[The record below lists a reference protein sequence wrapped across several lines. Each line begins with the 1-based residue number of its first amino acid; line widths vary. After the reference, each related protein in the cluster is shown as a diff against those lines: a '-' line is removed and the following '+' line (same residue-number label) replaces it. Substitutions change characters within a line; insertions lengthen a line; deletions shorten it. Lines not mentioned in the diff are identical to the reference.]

1 MTTTW
6 RGVTLDQRTA
16 DMISEV
22 DGLLPDVP
30 MYPSQ
35 GSYSGSTS
43 ASAGTHDGGGAI
55 DMKAVDLS
63 SDQRNRLVK
72 TMRMVG
78 FAAWLRTPSQSNWPY
93 HIHGI
98 AVQPGG
104 KGDRGVLAAPAHD
117 QVVDYYEGRNGLA
130 SNAPDDGPR
139 NYVGV
144 TWESYNGQAAP
155 PSTTPPPSSG
165 YPAPTSN
172 KVYVDR
178 LFLGSNDS
186 DSVWYMQRAFNVHS
200 LSGAGSITLV
210 VDGDY
215 GPQTE
220 QVVIAD
226 QQQHGGSWGEGAADS
241 PGSSFVGNSQAAHLF
256 AGSGLTIVNK

>member
-63 SDQRNRLVK
+63 SDQRSRLVK
-72 TMRMVG
+72 AMRMVG

-104 KGDRGVLAAPAHD
+104 KGDRTMGAASWMVALPA
-117 QVVDYYEGRNGLA
+117 RC
-130 SNAPDDGPR
+130 
-139 NYVGV
+139 
-144 TWESYNGQAAP
+144 
-155 PSTTPPPSSG
+155 TTP
-165 YPAPTSN
+165 
-172 KVYVDR
+172 R
-178 LFLGSNDS
+178 
-186 DSVWYMQRAFNVHS
+186 
-200 LSGAGSITLV
+200 
-210 VDGDY
+210 
-215 GPQTE
+215 
-220 QVVIAD
+220 
-226 QQQHGGSWGEGAADS
+226 
-241 PGSSFVGNSQAAHLF
+241 
-256 AGSGLTIVNK
+256 

>member
-6 RGVTLDQRTA
+6 RGVALDQRSA
-16 DMISEV
+16 DMIIEV
-22 DGLLPDVP
+22 DDLLPDVP

-55 DMKAVDLS
+55 DMKAVDLT
-63 SDQRNRLVK
+63 SDQRSRLVK

-78 FAAWLRTPSQSNWPY
+78 FAAWLRTPAQSDWPY

-144 TWESYNGQAAP
+144 TWESYNGHAAP
-155 PSTTPPPSSG
+155 PAATPPPASGG
-165 YPAPTSN
+165 YPAPTSG
-172 KVYVDR
+172 KVYLSKLR
-178 LFLGSNDS
+178 QGQTDS
-186 DSVWYMQRAFNVHS
+186 DSVWYLQRALNGHS
-200 LSGAGSITLV
+200 LMAPGNITLDLV
-210 VDGDY
+210 GDY
-215 GPQTE
+215 GPLTD
-220 QVVIAD
+220 QVVRAD
-226 QQQHGGSWGEGAADS
+226 QEQHGFGLVPEGA
-241 PGSSFVGNSQAAHLF
+241 SFVGSQQAAHLF
-256 AGSGLTIVNK
+256 AGSGLTIINDL